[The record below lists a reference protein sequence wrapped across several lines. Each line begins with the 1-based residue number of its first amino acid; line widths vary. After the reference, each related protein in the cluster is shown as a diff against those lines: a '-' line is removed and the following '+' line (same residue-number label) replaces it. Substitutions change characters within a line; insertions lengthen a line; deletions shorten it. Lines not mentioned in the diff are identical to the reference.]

1 MTTVAS
7 ARTVKAKKKAA
18 AASPRPL
25 APQPGREFSWKNID
39 RTTVPCALLLAAAV
53 LACYSSVT
61 HNGFVDLDDPAY
73 ITENPPVQAGLT
85 WQTVKW
91 AFTSTYE
98 ANWHPLTWMSHALDW
113 QIFGANPAG
122 PHWENALLHA
132 LNAVLL
138 FLLLQYA
145 TGFRWRSLMVA
156 ALFALHPIN
165 VESVAWAAERKNV
178 LSMLFFL
185 LALYAYIWYTRQP
198 AVGRYAAVAGFFTL
212 SLMAKPQAVTF
223 PFLLLLLDYWP
234 LARFG
239 DAADVPARRGKPS
252 KSRFGFLVWEK
263 VPLFALSAVS
273 SIVTMIAQSAGGA
286 VKDLSIFS
294 LGLRME
300 TALIAYARYLG
311 KAFWPAKLAALYPHA
326 TKLYPVWQVAGA
338 ALLLLA
344 ITAACVRAREKKY
357 LAVGWFWFLGSLV
370 PMIGLVQVGAQAMAD
385 RYAYLSFI
393 GLFVMV
399 VWLVADAATA
409 LRFSSRWLAVP
420 AGACLLVLAVLTYHQ
435 VSYWHDIESFWNR
448 TLEIT
453 GDNYTAQDS
462 LAAFLHNHG
471 RDEEAVVHLRAV
483 LAVRPDDLRAN
494 LYMGHYEATHG
505 NLQAAVDR
513 MLVPALHA
521 NKPKFRAQANGDLG
535 FVYFKMGDLPNARH
549 YMETS
554 LQLLPNQPRFMVL
567 LGLIAQ
573 RSGDLS
579 EAVRQYARAA
589 EREHTDVDQLLLVQ
603 ALRLEGHNA
612 QADAVFH
619 RVAQSSQNL
628 AAAQRAADALL
639 AGR

>member
-1 MTTVAS
+1 MPTVWY
-7 ARTVKAKKKAA
+7 AR
-18 AASPRPL
+18 RP
-25 APQPGREFSWKNID
+25 
-39 RTTVPCALLLAAAV
+39 AL
-53 LACYSSVT
+53 
-61 HNGFVDLDDPAY
+61 
-73 ITENPPVQAGLT
+73 
-85 WQTVKW
+85 
-91 AFTSTYE
+91 
-98 ANWHPLTWMSHALDW
+98 
-113 QIFGANPAG
+113 
-122 PHWENALLHA
+122 
-132 LNAVLL
+132 
-138 FLLLQYA
+138 
-145 TGFRWRSLMVA
+145 
-156 ALFALHPIN
+156 
-165 VESVAWAAERKNV
+165 
-178 LSMLFFL
+178 
-185 LALYAYIWYTRQP
+185 
-198 AVGRYAAVAGFFTL
+198 GRYTAVAGFFAL
-212 SLMAKPQAVTF
+212 SLLAKPQAITF
-223 PFLLLLLDYWP
+223 PFLLLLWDYWP
-234 LARFG
+234 LDRIGAP
-239 DAADVPARRGKPS
+239 ADVPAQARERAQW
-252 KSRFGFLVWEK
+252 VCDVWCWEK
-263 VPLFALSAVS
+263 VPLSLLSAASAV
-273 SIVTMIAQSAGGA
+273 VTMDGADGRATPSRIFPVSACR
-286 VKDLSIFS
+286 
-294 LGLRME
+294 LRME
-300 TALIAYARYLG
+300 TTVISYARYLG
-311 KAFWPAKLAALYPHA
+311 KAFWPAKLVALYPHP
-326 TKLYPVWQVAGA
+326 TKLYPVVAGSRSGGFVA
-338 ALLLLA
+338 ADHCRRRL
-344 ITAACVRAREKKY
+344 RARDKRY

-370 PMIGLVQVGAQAMAD
+370 PMIGLVQVGDQAMAD
-385 RYAYLSFI
+385 RYAYISFI